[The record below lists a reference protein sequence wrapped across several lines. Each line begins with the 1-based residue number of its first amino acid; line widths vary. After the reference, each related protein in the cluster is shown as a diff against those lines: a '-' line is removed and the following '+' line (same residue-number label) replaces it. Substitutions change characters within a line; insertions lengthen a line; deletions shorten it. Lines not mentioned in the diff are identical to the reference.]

1 MIVSQVTIQ
10 KEVQAGAV
18 LQQVFVAEFVVED
31 HFCDSCTRVAAN
43 PDQWVAVVQV
53 RGTGDCRV
61 VSGTTSVQGLG
72 RKAPTDGLRATYA
85 REWQPTRTSGWLR
98 YSLYRTGEEGEQ
110 ASD

>member
-53 RGTGDCRV
+53 SGTEDCRV
-61 VSGTTSVQGLG
+61 VRGTTSVQALG
-72 RKAPTDGLRATYA
+72 RKAPTDGLRAACA
-85 REWQPTRTSGWLR
+85 RE
-98 YSLYRTGEEGEQ
+98 
-110 ASD
+110 

>member
-1 MIVSQVTIQ
+1 MSALHAYGQHTVGSTLSHGTSPAVLPVCVCVTVLQVTLQ

-53 RGTGDCRV
+53 
-61 VSGTTSVQGLG
+61 S
-72 RKAPTDGLRATYA
+72 
-85 REWQPTRTSGWLR
+85 RENNRC
-98 YSLYRTGEEGEQ
+98 
-110 ASD
+110 A